1 MNKKGKVRVVVSI
14 KKQLLTVF
22 KNDEMIK
29 TYPVSTSKFGV
40 GNKIGSRKTPLGK
53 HKIIEK
59 NGKDAPIG
67 TIFKAK
73 KNTGKIINPQEE
85 FYKGQN
91 LITTRVLQ
99 LEGLEDGINKGDGI
113 DSAKRYI
120 WIHGTSEESFIGKP
134 ASNGCIR
141 MKNHDV
147 AEFFDLVRVGTEVI
161 ILR

>member
-1 MNKKGKVRVVVSI
+1 MSINGKIKVVVSI

-22 KNDEMIK
+22 NNDEVMK
-29 TYPVSTSKFGV
+29 TYPVSTSKFGI
-40 GNKIGSRKTPLGK
+40 GNKIGSRKTPLGN
-53 HKIIEK
+53 HKIVEK
-59 NGKDAPIG
+59 NGNDAPIG
-67 TIFKAK
+67 SIFHAK
-73 KNTGKIINPQEE
+73 KNTGDIIDPKEE

-91 LITTRVLQ
+91 LITTRILQ

-113 DSAKRYI
+113 DSGKRYI

-141 MKNHDV
+141 MKNNDV
-147 AEFFDLVRVGTEVI
+147 AEFFDLVRVGTEVV